1 MRSKFGVATKAEDFK
16 AQALLS
22 RSRLNEVCQVNR
34 QLHGML
40 IKKKFMCESLTQSLD
55 EFNERY
61 ERGLK
66 VELPARQM
74 AVKEV
79 EEQIKEVQRKHQ
91 AANLDLGHMVMHRE
105 EQLAQLSSS
114 TTQLREKSARNRA
127 LLKDLHNEVKR
138 APE

>member
-1 MRSKFGVATKAEDFK
+1 MRQTISRRSKFDVATKAEDFK

-79 EEQIKEVQRKHQ
+79 EDQIKRGATQ
-91 AANLDLGHMVMHRE
+91 APGCQLGFGPYGD
-105 EQLAQLSSS
+105 AS
-114 TTQLREKSARNRA
+114 
-127 LLKDLHNEVKR
+127 
-138 APE
+138 